1 MENLPLDSIAEKVG
15 TPCYVYSQT
24 ALTHNYQTYVNGL
37 SNRTATICFSVKS
50 NSNLAILA
58 LMANLGSGFDIVS
71 GGELTRVIQ
80 AGGDPNRI
88 VFSGVGK
95 SSEEIAYALQSDV
108 FSINIESNGELDR
121 IANIAKDLNK
131 TAPIS
136 VRVNPDVDANT
147 HPHIAT
153 GLRQSKF
160 GVQMEDALQLYQLAA
175 KLEFVR
181 PIGVAVHIGSQMTT
195 VQPIVNA
202 IERVIDLVE
211 TLQDDGID
219 IEHLDLGGGLGIAYS
234 DEQPPTVHEYCYA
247 ISEVLDRRG
256 CQLPITVEPGRSIT
270 ANTGVLLCTVEY
282 IKQNDSKNFAV
293 VNGAMNDLIRPVLYN
308 AWMKIT
314 PVQITSN
321 RTEKTYDI
329 VGPICESADWLGR
342 GRSLAIAEGDLLAV
356 LDAGAYGS
364 VMSSNYNT
372 RPKPAEVLVNGDQ
385 FEIVRQRETIADLL
399 RLEQIPERLKH

>member
-1 MENLPLDSIAEKVG
+1 MENLPLNTIAEKVG

-24 ALTHNYQTYVNGL
+24 ALTHNYQNYANGL
-37 SNRTATICFSVKS
+37 SNRAATICFSVKA

-71 GGELTRVIQ
+71 GGELKRVLQ
-80 AGGDPNRI
+80 TGGDPNRT

-95 SSEEIAYALQSDV
+95 SREEIAYALKSDV
-108 FSINIESNGELDR
+108 FSINIESKGELDR
-121 IANIAKDLNK
+121 IANIAKNLNK
-131 TAPIS
+131 TASIS
-136 VRVNPDVDANT
+136 VRVNPDVDAKT

-160 GVQMEDALQLYQLAA
+160 GVQMQDARQLYRLAA

-181 PIGVAVHIGSQMTT
+181 PIGVAVHIGSQMTS

-234 DEQPPTVHEYCYA
+234 DEQPPTIDEYCCA
-247 ISEVLDRRG
+247 ISEVLDRRH
-256 CQLPITVEPGRSIT
+256 CQLPITIEPGRSIT

-282 IKQNDSKNFAV
+282 IKHNESKNFAV
-293 VNGAMNDLIRPVLYN
+293 VDSAMNDLIRPVLYD

-314 PVQITSN
+314 PVQTTSN
-321 RTEKTYDI
+321 RTKKTYDV
-329 VGPICESADWLGR
+329 VGPICESADWLGLS
-342 GRSLAIAEGDLLAV
+342 RSLSIAEGDLLAV

-372 RPKPAEVLVNGDQ
+372 RPKPAEVLVNRDQ
-385 FEIVRQRETIADLL
+385 FEVIRQRETIDDIL
-399 RLEQIPERLKH
+399 RLEKIPERLKR